1 MRRIMWTALVL
12 VAATA
17 GLIAG
22 SAGVEAQGILDTKHN
37 LSALAGEGANRT
49 PGNQEIYLS
58 TGGVQEV
65 CVFCH
70 TPHGADTAVNAPLW
84 NRAKTTVTT
93 YQMYASPTMDSTPSN
108 TAANMGV
115 SLACLSCHDGTVA
128 FDALRNLPGPGGY
141 STNPGSAGW
150 TWNLGIN
157 NMSTRGITNIGA
169 GADGTGNDDLRNDHP
184 IAMIYNDARS
194 PSSTSQDETTGFTPA
209 TSLLGRVFVE
219 RTGMTNPTPTVVP
232 KLPLY
237 GTAVADARVQCA
249 SCHDPHAKTTTFL
262 RVDNSV
268 GSALCR
274 TCHKKDS

>member
-1 MRRIMWTALVL
+1 MMWTALVVAVAAAGL
-12 VAATA
+12 VA
-17 GLIAG
+17 GPGDID
-22 SAGVEAQGILDTKHN
+22 AQGILDTKHN
-37 LSALAGEGANRT
+37 LSALAGTGANRT
-49 PGNQEIYLS
+49 PNNQELYL
-58 TGGVQEV
+58 TAGTQEV

-70 TPHGADTAVNAPLW
+70 TPHGADTNVKAPLW
-84 NRAKTTVTT
+84 NRAVTSST
-93 YQMYASPTMDSTPSN
+93 FTMYSSPTLDAIPSN

-141 STNPGSAGW
+141 SATPPLTGRNPEGW
-150 TWNLGIN
+150 VWNLNKKDMLG
-157 NMSTRGITNIGA
+157 RGITEIG
-169 GADGTGNDDLRNDHP
+169 TDLSDDHP

-209 TSLLGRVFVE
+209 TALLGRVFVE

-262 RVDNSV
+262 SVDNSV